1 MTDAVKN
8 LQGNRILIAPLDWGL
23 GHATR
28 CIPIIRTLV
37 QNKKKVIVAAYGAGE
52 KLLRQEFPKI
62 KIIEFDGVQI
72 RYSSNKSQVFTLL
85 KQLPKT
91 ISQIKKEHQ
100 KIKQIVAKYNI
111 DTVISDNRFGLWGSG
126 VFSIYIT
133 HQLMIK
139 CPWWLKFG
147 EPLGWLIHRSI
158 IKRYDE
164 CWIPDYA
171 GSDNLSGDL
180 AHKYPLPKNAKFIGA
195 LSRFETLN
203 INEDNGK
210 HKEDDSLLEN
220 EWKKIEKKVAV
231 IGLKKSYENII
242 VISGPEPHRTKM
254 EEWALSKSSLQNN
267 DTLIVC
273 GTPYKKNCII
283 ANTNGATTTV
293 NHLDTELLR
302 YYLLCSKTII
312 CRSGYTTIMDLH
324 MLGLT
329 ATQLIPTPGQT
340 EQEYLY
346 KLHSKKLKGPINKK
360 NKN

>member
-1 MTDAVKN
+1 MTDAVKT

-28 CIPIIRTLV
+28 CIPIIHTLIK
-37 QNKKKVIVAAYGAGE
+37 NNKKVIIAAYGAGAN
-52 KLLRQEFPKI
+52 LLQQEFPKI
-62 KIIEFDGVQI
+62 KIIKFDGVQI
-72 RYSSNKSQVFTLL
+72 RYSNNKSQVFTLL

-91 ISQIKKEHQ
+91 TTQIKKEHRE
-100 KIKQIVAKYNI
+100 IKKIVAKYNI

-139 CPWWLKFG
+139 CPWWLKFA

-171 GSDNLSGDL
+171 GNNNLSGDL
-180 AHKYPLPKNAKFIGA
+180 SHKYPLPKNAKFIGA
-195 LSRFETLN
+195 LSRFEPLN
-203 INEDNGK
+203 IDEDNGK
-210 HKEDDSLLEN
+210 QIQNNSPLEN
-220 EWKKIEKKVAV
+220 EWQKIEKKASV

-267 DTLIVC
+267 EQNNNTLIVC

-302 YYLLCSKTII
+302 YYLLSSKTII
-312 CRSGYTTIMDLH
+312 CRSGYTTIMDLYT
-324 MLGLT
+324 LGLT

-346 KLHSKKLKGPINKK
+346 KLHSKKLK
-360 NKN
+360 